1 MHWKRDVEVLTP
13 LFNRG
18 AYQDTPELRVP
29 SIRGMVR
36 WWFRQLEYQEL
47 ENDEQRRPTQLD
59 TIRDLENTA
68 FGGVHS
74 GAKASRLVFRVSQ
87 VRAQRAVPNPPT
99 LPHDPQ
105 KPSPQA
111 AFAPGAKFTL
121 EVFTRYGNLNPELER
136 KVEHALE
143 VWLLLGAL
151 GLRANRSGGN
161 VWPANGAA
169 PDTPAALRTRLTE
182 LGCRWPVMLT
192 GIEAGST
199 LDQLRAAA
207 TDTVDGRPDV
217 FGQVRGGR
225 IASKVKFKVV
235 RLEGKLRLL
244 VTAPDEHTLSAA
256 REALRRKPQPARSK
270 PETWQLI

>member
-36 WWFRQLEYQEL
+36 WWFRALGGTA
-47 ENDEQRRPTQLD
+47 DE
-59 TIRDLENTA
+59 EKEA
-68 FGGVHS
+68 FGGMKKFGRQLASEVM
-74 GAKASRLVFRVSQ
+74 ASRLVFRVSQ

-99 LPHDPQ
+99 LPHAPQ

-121 EVFTRYGNLNPELER
+121 EVFTRYANLNPELER

-161 VWPANGAA
+161 VWPASGAVPA
-169 PDTPAALRTRLTE
+169 TPAALRTRLNE
-182 LGCRWPVMLT
+182 LGCRWPVMLA
-192 GIEAGST
+192 GIEAGTT

-244 VTAPDEHTLSAA
+244 VTAPDEHTLSEA
-256 REALRRKPQPARSK
+256 RKALQSKQQKARSK
-270 PETWQLI
+270 TDTWQLL